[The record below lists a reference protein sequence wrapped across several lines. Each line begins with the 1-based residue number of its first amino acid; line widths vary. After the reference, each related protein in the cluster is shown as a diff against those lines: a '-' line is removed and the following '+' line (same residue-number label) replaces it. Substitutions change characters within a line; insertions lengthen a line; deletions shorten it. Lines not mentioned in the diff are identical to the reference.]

1 MQLLDEVRSAWGWV
15 GIEPVDLIDDNDFG
29 NLIVK
34 DVHGQYWR
42 ICPEDLYCE
51 VLASS
56 REELDRLAKDQEFL
70 SDWYMRAL
78 VDEAFQR
85 LGALPGK
92 STASKSLAYLEATMV
107 GIISGRYRSTNS
119 SEPPAILLSR
129 LPTLRIARR
138 SSYPLTINACW
149 APSAK
154 VRNGATMACQA
165 DHDFSQRHHAK
176 LARPADNGRKRSF
189 ATGPHWPRSV
199 IRSVV

>member
-85 LGALPGK
+85 HGALTPGQK
-92 STASKSLAYLEATMV
+92 YCLKIPSVFGGDYGGDNLGKISFDELIRASGHIAQTIADLTDGASIK
-107 GIISGRYRSTNS
+107 
-119 SEPPAILLSR
+119 LSV
-129 LPTLRIARR
+129 T
-138 SSYPLTINACW
+138 
-149 APSAK
+149 
-154 VRNGATMACQA
+154 
-165 DHDFSQRHHAK
+165 D
-176 LARPADNGRKRSF
+176 
-189 ATGPHWPRSV
+189 
-199 IRSVV
+199 